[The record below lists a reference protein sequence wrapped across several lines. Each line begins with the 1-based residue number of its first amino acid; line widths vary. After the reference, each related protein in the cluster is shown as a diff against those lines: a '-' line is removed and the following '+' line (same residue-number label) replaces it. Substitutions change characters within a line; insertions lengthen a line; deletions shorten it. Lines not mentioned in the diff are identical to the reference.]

1 MIEEVYGS
9 IPQIVHVYRTFP
21 LGVLRA
27 DMFRYLV
34 LFAYGGKYLER
45 IDVFTNKRYIR

>member
-9 IPQIVHVYRTFP
+9 IPQILHIYKTFP

-34 LFAYGGKYLER
+34 LFAYGGNL
-45 IDVFTNKRYIR
+45 KRVAIFADMRHIR